1 MLCRRRAASP
11 GSGRRHGDGQVDDA
25 ALSFTVKC
33 LRFADA
39 FLSFVKDRKAAGDIE
54 DDLIVEL
61 ITVSNPCPKS

>member
-1 MLCRRRAASP
+1 M
-11 GSGRRHGDGQVDDA
+11 
-25 ALSFTVKC
+25 